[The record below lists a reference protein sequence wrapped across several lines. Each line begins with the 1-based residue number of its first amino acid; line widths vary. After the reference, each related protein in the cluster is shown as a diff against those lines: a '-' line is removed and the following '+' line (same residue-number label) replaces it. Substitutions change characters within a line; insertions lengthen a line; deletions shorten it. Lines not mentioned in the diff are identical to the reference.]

1 MRSLAL
7 FILLFIIFYITYFV
21 MMHKLKKVQEEKII
35 KYKEV
40 PKTLMEHQYEFDTLN
55 YFNEI
60 YEKNN
65 LWDNPEQIL

>member
-21 MMHKLKKVQEEKII
+21 MTNKLKKVQEERII

-40 PKTLMEHQYEFDTLN
+40 PKTLLEHQYEFDTLN